1 MGKDPKL
8 IAARSDGV
16 NDCEANDLGSRKEED
31 RGGTASTLG
40 KVESGEEGGVRH
52 GARMKPAASVAGFSL
67 WRGVTEAWMPDELGN
82 TCDRARP
89 HRHTVCVLP
98 QTHSAT
104 LHTRSENRPPSS
116 RTNRG
121 DVSEVAAPCLVF
133 DRG

>member
-1 MGKDPKL
+1 LIFLYFERCGGISQCQPTDADNIGSFTPKNGTGAKSAMGKDPKR

-67 WRGVTEAWMPDELGN
+67 
-82 TCDRARP
+82 
-89 HRHTVCVLP
+89 
-98 QTHSAT
+98 
-104 LHTRSENRPPSS
+104 
-116 RTNRG
+116 
-121 DVSEVAAPCLVF
+121 
-133 DRG
+133 